1 MTPRSVVLWS
11 ELKVLVGWRRVCYW
25 PKSSSSAPASFNG
38 MVASA
43 MSPTNLNLITLSS
56 RVSSCPRMSTVPVAP
71 SNRRRYAQTA
81 SHFVESFGSSSEPIV
96 PGEKGR
102 LVVFLFCFCFCFYCR
117 CRCRW
122 CWCWCGCLC
131 GESEWSHHIGPQ
143 MCLSACI

>member
-11 ELKVLVGWRRVCYW
+11 ELQVLVGWRGVCYW

-96 PGEKGR
+96 PGENGGGEVGCFFV
-102 LVVFLFCFCFCFYCR
+102 LFLFLF
-117 CRCRW
+117 
-122 CWCWCGCLC
+122 L
-131 GESEWSHHIGPQ
+131 
-143 MCLSACI
+143 LSLSLSLVLVWLFVW